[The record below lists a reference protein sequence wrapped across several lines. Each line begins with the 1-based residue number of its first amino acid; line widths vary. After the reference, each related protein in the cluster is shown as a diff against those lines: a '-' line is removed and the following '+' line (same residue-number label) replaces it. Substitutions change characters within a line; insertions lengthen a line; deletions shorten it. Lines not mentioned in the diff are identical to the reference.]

1 MFEFL
6 IPVIQISL
14 FCLCI
19 GREPY
24 GLPVGI
30 VNNETITNSIYNK
43 SLLFVN
49 QLNNQTFSLVKKK
62 NNISLNIFLY

>member
-1 MFEFL
+1 MFQFL

-24 GLPVGI
+24 NLNFGI
-30 VNNETITNSIYNK
+30 VNNESIFQSPFNGA
-43 SLLFVN
+43 
-49 QLNNQTFSLVKKK
+49 QLYVDEMRNQTFQKVNHMFVK
-62 NNISLNIFLY
+62 L

>member
-1 MFEFL
+1 MFQFL

-24 GLPVGI
+24 NLDFGI
-30 VNNETITNSIYNK
+30 VNNETIYQSSFDGAQVY
-43 SLLFVN
+43 VN
-49 QLNNQTFSLVKKK
+49 EMNNQTFQKVYLMWEYYFDK
-62 NNISLNIFLY
+62 